1 MTTKTHSRVTRR
13 HRTFGVSRAHK
24 TRTAPHPTHKKA
36 PESTPDTVRFIP
48 LGGLEEIGRNMSVF
62 EYGDE
67 IVIVDMG
74 LQFPEED
81 TPGID
86 YIIPNVSELVT
97 RRENIKGIIIT
108 HGHYDHIGA
117 IPYLIDKLGASIPI
131 YTTELTR
138 EIIKRRQDDFPNA
151 PKLVFH
157 TVKDRDRVQISKH
170 FSAEFFETLHTI
182 PDSISIVLTTP
193 IGNIAYTSDL
203 KIDFDLNGNPLDTDV
218 YKEIST
224 RGIHTLFLESTG
236 AERQGY
242 SVPEKLVEK
251 NLNEII
257 GKTNGRIIVG
267 LFASLLTRID
277 VIIKIAEK
285 HNRKVFLSGYSLK
298 TNVQIAKNLGH
309 LKTEK
314 ETVLPIEEMHKYKD
328 HQILVLST
336 GAQGEPNAS
345 LMRIANGEHKY
356 VTIKKSDT
364 VIFSSSII
372 PGNERPIQTLKD
384 NLTRQGARVIQ
395 TEHVD
400 VHSSGHGPSGD
411 LRMVIGLVKPRF
423 FIPIHGWYFMRA
435 ANMRLAQEEGILAE
449 RCFLVDNGQIVA
461 LASDRI
467 EITEHTVP
475 AYYVMVDGLGVGD
488 VEEVVMR
495 DRLAL
500 AQEGMLVI
508 IATIDRRT
516 GRFLKNP
523 DIISRGFIYLR
534 DNKELIETLRAKV
547 KKIIGSIPRLQS
559 LDSEYVKGLL
569 RDQLGAFVYNKIKRR
584 PMILPVVIEV

>member
-1 MTTKTHSRVTRR
+1 
-13 HRTFGVSRAHK
+13 
-24 TRTAPHPTHKKA
+24 
-36 PESTPDTVRFIP
+36 VRFIP

>member
-1 MTTKTHSRVTRR
+1 
-13 HRTFGVSRAHK
+13 
-24 TRTAPHPTHKKA
+24 
-36 PESTPDTVRFIP
+36 
-48 LGGLEEIGRNMSVF
+48 MSVF

>member
-1 MTTKTHSRVTRR
+1 M
-13 HRTFGVSRAHK
+13 
-24 TRTAPHPTHKKA
+24 
-36 PESTPDTVRFIP
+36 RFIP

-309 LKTEK
+309 LKTEE

-461 LASDRI
+461 LSSNRI

>member
-1 MTTKTHSRVTRR
+1 M
-13 HRTFGVSRAHK
+13 
-24 TRTAPHPTHKKA
+24 
-36 PESTPDTVRFIP
+36 RFIP